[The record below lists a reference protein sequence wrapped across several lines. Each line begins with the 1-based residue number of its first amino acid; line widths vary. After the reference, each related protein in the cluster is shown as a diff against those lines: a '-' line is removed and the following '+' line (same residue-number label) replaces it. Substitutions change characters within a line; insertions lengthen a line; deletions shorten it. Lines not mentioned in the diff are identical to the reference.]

1 MEEVKK
7 ITGQVLIPQKVS
19 ALLQE
24 EVKHILR
31 YKEKIEESFSKTV
44 TKILEIILAGAFFLE
59 VSDVHIEPE
68 KENARLRIR
77 IDGVL
82 HDVLDFDLKTYK
94 VLLSRVKLLAGLK
107 LNITTRPQDGR
118 FSILIERDSIEV
130 RASSLPAEYGESI
143 VLRILNPKWVVI
155 LEKLGLRR
163 DMLKLFEKEIKKPH
177 GMIVC
182 TGPTGCGKTTTL
194 YAFLKKINNPGIKI
208 ITIEDPIEYH
218 LEGISQ
224 SQVDPKKGYDFASGL
239 RSIVRQDP
247 DVILVGEV
255 RDLETAKIALQSA
268 LTGHLVLTTIHTND
282 AAGTIV
288 RFQALG
294 EKSSNIAPALNLVI
308 GQRLVRRVC
317 LDCLKLE
324 KISAENLIKIKNSL
338 KNLPAKFKIPEI
350 KPQNLIS
357 KAQGCPMCNFTGYR
371 GRLGIFEAF
380 LVDPELEKF
389 ILTNPSISTLREK
402 VVKKGMVSMQQDGI
416 LKVLEGVTLDEVERA
431 TGPI

>member
-1 MEEVKK
+1 M
-7 ITGQVLIPQKVS
+7 
-19 ALLQE
+19 
-24 EVKHILR
+24 
-31 YKEKIEESFSKTV
+31 
-44 TKILEIILAGAFFLE
+44 
-59 VSDVHIEPE
+59 
-68 KENARLRIR
+68 
-77 IDGVL
+77 
-82 HDVLDFDLKTYK
+82 
-94 VLLSRVKLLAGLK
+94 
-107 LNITTRPQDGR
+107 
-118 FSILIERDSIEV
+118 
-130 RASSLPAEYGESI
+130 
-143 VLRILNPKWVVI
+143 
-155 LEKLGLRR
+155 
-163 DMLKLFEKEIKKPH
+163 
-177 GMIVC
+177 
-182 TGPTGCGKTTTL
+182 
-194 YAFLKKINNPGIKI
+194 
-208 ITIEDPIEYH
+208 
-218 LEGISQ
+218 
-224 SQVDPKKGYDFASGL
+224 
-239 RSIVRQDP
+239 
-247 DVILVGEV
+247 VGEV

-416 LKVLEGVTLDEVERA
+416 LKVLEGVTTLDEVERA

>member
-194 YAFLKKINNPGIKI
+194 YAFLKKKSI
-208 ITIEDPIEYH
+208 IR
-218 LEGISQ
+218 G
-224 SQVDPKKGYDFASGL
+224 
-239 RSIVRQDP
+239 
-247 DVILVGEV
+247 
-255 RDLETAKIALQSA
+255 
-268 LTGHLVLTTIHTND
+268 
-282 AAGTIV
+282 
-288 RFQALG
+288 
-294 EKSSNIAPALNLVI
+294 
-308 GQRLVRRVC
+308 
-317 LDCLKLE
+317 LKL
-324 KISAENLIKIKNSL
+324 LLL
-338 KNLPAKFKIPEI
+338 K
-350 KPQNLIS
+350 
-357 KAQGCPMCNFTGYR
+357 
-371 GRLGIFEAF
+371 
-380 LVDPELEKF
+380 
-389 ILTNPSISTLREK
+389 TLLN
-402 VVKKGMVSMQQDGI
+402 I
-416 LKVLEGVTLDEVERA
+416 
-431 TGPI
+431 I